1 MANEKLE
8 KKVEIDLTNGTK
20 KFLADLTPADLASI
34 KLTEKDGKSYLS
46 MKSEVI
52 GQTPTHV
59 TERRLYK
66 WNVMSTLVMYD
77 VKYGRTLD
85 VLRKEL
91 TDGVV
96 YAHATRDFIIAQD
109 KLHNG
114 IQTTKKPGDQKI
126 MDEATKLGLPPEELA
141 KIKAI
146 MMTAGFGK

>member
-1 MANEKLE
+1 MANEKIE

-52 GQTPTHV
+52 AQTPTHV

-96 YAHATRDFIIAQD
+96 YAHATRDYIIAQD

-114 IQTTKKPGDQKI
+114 ITTSKKPEDQKI
-126 MDEATKLGLPPEELA
+126 MEAATKLGLPPEELA

-146 MMTAGFGK
+146 MMAAGFGK